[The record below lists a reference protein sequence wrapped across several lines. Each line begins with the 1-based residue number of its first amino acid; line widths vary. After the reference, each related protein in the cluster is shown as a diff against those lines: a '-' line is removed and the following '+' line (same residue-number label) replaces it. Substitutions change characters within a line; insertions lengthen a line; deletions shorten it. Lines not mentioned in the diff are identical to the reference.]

1 MMKTAQ
7 NDTTQVLPYQHW
19 WGLLG
24 CAALIGVVLAVGPYS
39 AGIPL
44 EPDRGNMWYFWQL
57 SEPTALTRL
66 AAWVPFC
73 LHWFAMWYLIS
84 IGRSERPSYVFGLH
98 RVNVLAIAVNVFFV
112 LVHIAQ
118 TKWLYDGLAQDTH
131 EATSQGSVVLMLF
144 AILLMENRRRGLFFG
159 KKLKFMFE
167 AGDTVKR
174 YHGYYFSWAVIYTFW
189 YHPIEIT
196 QGHVT
201 GFAYM
206 FLLFLQSSLF
216 FTRYHTNRWWTMSL
230 EFLFCA
236 HGAIVAYTILQ
247 KGQTG
252 PWSMFLFGGVTLFL
266 ITQMHGL
273 GLSRRGKL
281 IIALPLIGV
290 LVAFYL
296 KFPDFI
302 TTLPRV
308 PAINYIGAV
317 LVTLI
322 VWTLMRFPSLVQW
335 LRPKA

>member
-1 MMKTAQ
+1 MTNPAT
-7 NDTTQVLPYQHW
+7 DHSQVLPYQHW

-24 CAALIGVVLAVGPYS
+24 CAALIGVILAVGPYS
-39 AGIPL
+39 AGLSL
-44 EPDRGNMWYFWQL
+44 EPDRGDMWYFWQL
-57 SEPTALTRL
+57 SEPNALTRL

-196 QGHVT
+196 QGHLT

-230 EFLFCA
+230 EVLFCV

-247 KGQTG
+247 KDQIG

-281 IIALPLIGV
+281 IIALPLVGI
-290 LVAFYL
+290 LVAFYSL
-296 KFPDFI
+296 FPDII
-302 TTLPRV
+302 TMLPRI
-308 PAINYIGAV
+308 PAINYIGSLLV
-317 LVTLI
+317 LLI
-322 VWTLMRFPSLVQW
+322 VWMLMRSAKLVDW
-335 LRPKA
+335 LRPRA